1 MSDERQFCTMRLGN
15 HLFGVDVMRIQE
27 VISYQ
32 SMTQV
37 PLSHGVVRGLI
48 NLRGQIVTAIDLR
61 RRLEMDDRAEGELP
75 MNVVAQTPG
84 GAVSL
89 LVDSIGDV
97 VEVDEEIFEPPPE
110 TLSGV
115 AKQLVRGVYKF
126 EGQLLL
132 ELDVDKAIAVGADEV
147 LEERVA

>member
-1 MSDERQFCTMRLGN
+1 MSDGRQFCTMRLGN

-61 RRLEMDDRAEGELP
+61 RRLEMEDRAEGELP

-89 LVDSIGDV
+89 LVDTIGDV